1 MSLSKKERRL
11 TIWIGI
17 AIGVACSSML
27 VRYAFN
33 QKEIKA
39 KERPGNYNS
48 GRTAADQKAFPP
60 LPFEA
65 QKALPHGIVVFH
77 DYNQSMLNG
86 SENSSSWVVETT
98 GNFRSERL
106 FVLVEKNIHSGS
118 IDYFRASEIYLLLQ
132 PKKNAAQL
140 EFYLDE
146 STQRVIG
153 KNSKTHE
160 FIIQIKDI
168 KPVEIRKTL
177 QLFRKN
183 SSLIAKARVAPWKP
197 FIR

>member
-1 MSLSKKERRL
+1 MSLSKRERRL

-39 KERPGNYNS
+39 KERPGNYDS

-60 LPFEA
+60 LPLEA
-65 QKALPHGIVVFH
+65 QKDLPHGIVVFH
-77 DYNQSMLNG
+77 DFNQSILN
-86 SENSSSWVVETT
+86 ENESFSSWVVEIT

-106 FVLVEKNIHSGS
+106 FVLVEKNNQSGS
-118 IDYFRASEIYLLLQ
+118 LDYFRASEIYLLLQ
-132 PKKNAAQL
+132 PKKNKAQL
-140 EFYLDE
+140 EFYLDKD
-146 STQRVIG
+146 SQRVIG

-160 FIIQIKDI
+160 FIIQIKNI
-168 KPVEIRKTL
+168 KPKEIRKTL

-183 SSLIAKARVAPWKP
+183 TSLIANARVVPWQP
-197 FIR
+197 FKR

>member
-65 QKALPHGIVVFH
+65 QKDLPHGIVVFH
-77 DYNQSMLNG
+77 DYNQSILNG

-98 GNFRSERL
+98 GNFRSKTSSQGL
-106 FVLVEKNIHSGS
+106 SIIFVLPRFTSYSNPRKI
-118 IDYFRASEIYLLLQ
+118 
-132 PKKNAAQL
+132 QL
-140 EFYLDE
+140 
-146 STQRVIG
+146 
-153 KNSKTHE
+153 N
-160 FIIQIKDI
+160 
-168 KPVEIRKTL
+168 
-177 QLFRKN
+177 
-183 SSLIAKARVAPWKP
+183 
-197 FIR
+197 